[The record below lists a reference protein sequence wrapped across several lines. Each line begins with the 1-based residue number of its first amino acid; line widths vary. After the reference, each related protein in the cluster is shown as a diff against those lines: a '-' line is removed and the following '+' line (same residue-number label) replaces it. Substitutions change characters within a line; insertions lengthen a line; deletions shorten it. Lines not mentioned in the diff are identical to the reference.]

1 MPIFAR
7 PIGIVVAIVLNK
19 IKMNVE
25 NLRMI
30 CLKLPGVTEGFPFDE
45 TTLVFKVMGKM
56 FALMNLDGP
65 LRINLKCDPDEAI
78 DLRER
83 YSFVLPGYHMN
94 KQLWNTVVV
103 DEFTPD
109 DLLIKWVKD
118 SYQLIVAKL
127 PKKVKAELDAL
138 SAG

>member
-1 MPIFAR
+1 
-7 PIGIVVAIVLNK
+7 
-19 IKMNVE
+19 MNVE